1 MSKGREQGKFMADF
15 IQKYRSDRLF
25 RIRWAL
31 AFFIPGVLFSKV
43 LPIFWPQA
51 QSSWDW
57 LSVIS
62 FLLAYIVAGLPVVRR
77 AYQQVRQRSW
87 MTEHFLM
94 SIATFGAMYLGAWAE
109 AAAVMLFYEVGE
121 YAQSVALDRSRK
133 SISDLMDL
141 APDTSLVMR
150 DGDWQE
156 VDSSDVEVGET
167 LLLQAGARVPLD
179 VTVVEGVGEV
189 DTSALTGEALPRQVQ
204 AGDVLLSGT
213 LNLQTALTCRVDKS
227 LDDST
232 LSKIIELSGEA
243 SLRKGETERLIS
255 RFARYYTPIVVA
267 LAVLIFLLPPLFFG
281 GDWMDWFR
289 RSLNLL
295 VISCPCALVLSVPLA
310 YFAGIGLASS
320 RGILIKGG
328 DALENFAHTKTM
340 IFDKTGTLTTG
351 LLEVR
356 EIQVLDPDYSQD
368 QVLSLALDLER
379 ASSHL
384 IAEALRRAGTAS
396 PTAIALD
403 SLTELPGLG
412 VKGADDQHHYYL
424 GNARLMESLGLA
436 APHTD
441 PAMSAVFLA
450 QEDPDQDQARLL
462 AVFLLAD
469 EVKDTAPGVIQQL
482 RKLNIQHLG
491 MMSGDKT
498 SVVEK
503 EAKALGLDSWAGD
516 LLPQDKLA
524 KLEEYLQNKPQ
535 GTMVSFVGDGINDTP
550 SLAIADI
557 GIAMADVGSDAAVQA
572 ADMVLI
578 RDELEAIPEALAIS
592 RKTNRIALQNIG
604 FSLAIK
610 ILVVI
615 LSLFSIGGMW
625 IAIFAD
631 VGVTL
636 LAVAN
641 SFRIV
646 VRKNYQ
652 KLA

>member
-1 MSKGREQGKFMADF
+1 MSDLIR
-15 IQKYRSDRLF
+15 KYRSDRLF
-25 RIRWAL
+25 RIKWGL
-31 AFFIPGVLFSKV
+31 AFFIPGILCAWILPVIWSEPSQVWRVASIVL
-43 LPIFWPQA
+43 
-51 QSSWDW
+51 
-57 LSVIS
+57 
-62 FLLAYIVAGLPVVRR
+62 FLLAYLMVGVPVVMR
-77 AYQQVRQRSW
+77 AYRQIRHRSW
-87 MTEHFLM
+87 MTEYFLM

-109 AAAVMLFYEVGE
+109 AAAVMLFYEIGE

-141 APDTSLVMR
+141 APDTCLVLR
-150 DGDWQE
+150 DGEWQE
-156 VDSSDVEVGET
+156 VDSSEVEVGET

-179 VTVVEGVGEV
+179 VTVLEGVGEV
-189 DTSALTGEALPRQVQ
+189 DTSALTGEALPKSVE
-204 AGDVLLSGT
+204 AGDELLSGT
-213 LNLQTALTCRVDKS
+213 LNLQTALTCRVDKV

-232 LSKIIELSGEA
+232 LSKIIELSDEA

-255 RFARYYTPIVVA
+255 RLARIYTPTVVA
-267 LAVLIFLLPPLFFG
+267 LAGLIFVIPPLFFG
-281 GDWMDWFR
+281 QDWMEWFR
-289 RSLNLL
+289 RALNLL

-328 DALENFAHTKTM
+328 DALENFAHTTTM
-340 IFDKTGTLTTG
+340 IFDKTGTLTSG

-356 EIQVLDPDYSQD
+356 EIQVVDPDYQKD

-384 IAEALRRAGTAS
+384 IAEALRRAGTAT
-396 PTAIALD
+396 PTGIKLE

-412 VKGADDQHHYYL
+412 VKGADDQHNYYL
-424 GNARLMESLGLA
+424 GNARLMASLGLDT
-436 APHTD
+436 PHND

-450 QEDPDQDQARLL
+450 QEDPGQTQAKLL
-462 AVFLLAD
+462 GIFLLAD
-469 EVKDTAPGVIQQL
+469 EIKDSAPAVVKKL
-482 RKLNIQHLG
+482 RKLGIKHLG
-491 MMSGDKT
+491 MMSGDKS
-498 SVVEK
+498 SVVER
-503 EAKALGLDSWAGD
+503 EAAALGLDSWAGD
-516 LLPQDKLA
+516 LLPQDKLS
-524 KLEEYLQNKPQ
+524 KLEDYLHNKPE
-535 GTMVSFVGDGINDTP
+535 GAMVSFVGDGINDTP
-550 SLAIADI
+550 ALAIADI

-572 ADMVLI
+572 SDMVLI

-592 RKTNRIALQNIG
+592 RKTNRIALQNIT
-604 FSLAIK
+604 FSLGIK

-646 VRKNYQ
+646 VKKSYQ
-652 KLA
+652 KHA

>member
-1 MSKGREQGKFMADF
+1 MSDLIR
-15 IQKYRSDRLF
+15 KYRSDRLF
-25 RIRWAL
+25 RIKWGL
-31 AFFIPGVLFSKV
+31 AFFIPGILCAWILPVIWSEPSQVWRVASIVL
-43 LPIFWPQA
+43 
-51 QSSWDW
+51 
-57 LSVIS
+57 
-62 FLLAYIVAGLPVVRR
+62 FLLAYLMVGVPVVMR
-77 AYQQVRQRSW
+77 AYRQIRHRSW
-87 MTEHFLM
+87 MTEYFLM

-109 AAAVMLFYEVGE
+109 AAAVMLFYEIGE

-141 APDTSLVMR
+141 APDTCLVLR
-150 DGDWQE
+150 DGEWQE
-156 VDSSDVEVGET
+156 VDSSEVEVGET

-179 VTVVEGVGEV
+179 VTVLEGVGEV
-189 DTSALTGEALPRQVQ
+189 DTSALTGEALPKSVE
-204 AGDVLLSGT
+204 AGDELLSGT
-213 LNLQTALTCRVDKS
+213 LNLQTALTCRVDKV

-232 LSKIIELSGEA
+232 LSKIIELSDEA

-255 RFARYYTPIVVA
+255 RLARIYTPTVVA
-267 LAVLIFLLPPLFFG
+267 LAGLIFVIPPLFFG
-281 GDWMDWFR
+281 QDWMEWFR
-289 RSLNLL
+289 RALNLL

-328 DALENFAHTKTM
+328 DALENFAHTTTM
-340 IFDKTGTLTTG
+340 IFDKTGTLTSG

-356 EIQVLDPDYSQD
+356 EIQVVDPDYQKD

-384 IAEALRRAGTAS
+384 IAEALRRAGTAT
-396 PTAIALD
+396 PTGIKLE

-412 VKGADDQHHYYL
+412 VKGADDQHNYYL
-424 GNARLMESLGLA
+424 GNARLMASLGLDT
-436 APHTD
+436 PHND

-450 QEDPDQDQARLL
+450 QEDPGQTQAKLL
-462 AVFLLAD
+462 GIFLLAD
-469 EVKDTAPGVIQQL
+469 EIKDSAPAVVKKL
-482 RKLNIQHLG
+482 RKLGIKHIG
-491 MMSGDKT
+491 MMSGDKS
-498 SVVEK
+498 SVVER
-503 EAKALGLDSWAGD
+503 EAAALGLDSWAGD
-516 LLPQDKLA
+516 LLPQDKLS
-524 KLEEYLQNKPQ
+524 KLEDYLHNKPE
-535 GTMVSFVGDGINDTP
+535 GAMVSFVGDGINDTP
-550 SLAIADI
+550 ALAIADI

-572 ADMVLI
+572 SDMVLI

-592 RKTNRIALQNIG
+592 RKTNRIALQNIT
-604 FSLAIK
+604 FSLGIK

-646 VRKNYQ
+646 VKKSYQ
-652 KLA
+652 KHA

>member
-1 MSKGREQGKFMADF
+1 MSDLVR
-15 IQKYRSDRLF
+15 KYRSNRIF
-25 RIRWAL
+25 RIKWAL
-31 AFFIPGVLFSKV
+31 AFFIPGALC
-43 LPIFWPQA
+43 
-51 QSSWDW
+51 DW
-57 LSVIS
+57 LLPVLWPGQSQVWHPASIVL
-62 FLLAYIVAGLPVVRR
+62 FLLAYLMVGLPVILR
-77 AYQQVRQRSW
+77 AYRQIRHRSW
-87 MTEHFLM
+87 MTEYFLM

-109 AAAVMLFYEVGE
+109 AAAVMLFYEIGE

-141 APDTSLVMR
+141 APDTSLVLR
-150 DGDWQE
+150 KGEWQE
-156 VDSSDVEVGET
+156 VDSSEVELGET

-179 VTVVEGVGEV
+179 VTVLEGVGEV
-189 DTSALTGEALPRQVQ
+189 DTSALTGEALPKAVE
-204 AGDVLLSGT
+204 AGAVLLSGT
-213 LNLQTALTCRVDKS
+213 LNLQTALTCRVDKV

-232 LSKIIELSGEA
+232 LSKIIELSDEA

-255 RFARYYTPIVVA
+255 RFARIYTPAVVA
-267 LAVLIFLLPPLFFG
+267 LAGLIFVIPPLFFG
-281 GDWMDWFR
+281 QDWMEWFSR
-289 RSLNLL
+289 ALNLL

-328 DALENFAHTKTM
+328 DALENFAHTTTM
-340 IFDKTGTLTTG
+340 IFDKTGTLTSG
-351 LLEVR
+351 LLELR
-356 EIQVLDPDYSQD
+356 EILVVDPDYQED
-368 QVLSLALDLER
+368 QVLSLALDLEQ

-384 IAEALRRAGTAS
+384 VAEALRRAVTGTESA
-396 PTAIALD
+396 PATGIMLE

-412 VKGADDQHHYYL
+412 VRGADDQHHYYL
-424 GNARLMESLGLA
+424 GNARLMTSLGLDT
-436 APHTD
+436 PHTD

-450 QEDPDQDQARLL
+450 QEDPGQAQAKLL
-462 AVFLLAD
+462 GIFLLAD
-469 EVKDTAPGVIQQL
+469 EIKDSAPGVIQQL
-482 RKLNIQHLG
+482 RKLDIQHLG

-524 KLEEYLQNKPQ
+524 KLEEYLQNKPE
-535 GTMVSFVGDGINDTP
+535 GSMVSFVGDGINDTP
-550 SLAIADI
+550 ALAIADI

-592 RKTNRIALQNIG
+592 RKTNRIALQNIT
-604 FSLAIK
+604 FSLGIK

-646 VRKNYQ
+646 VKKTY
-652 KLA
+652 

>member
-1 MSKGREQGKFMADF
+1 MSDLIR
-15 IQKYRSDRLF
+15 KYRSDRLF
-25 RIRWAL
+25 RIKWGL
-31 AFFIPGVLFSKV
+31 AFFIPGILCAWILPVIWSEPSQVWRVASIVL
-43 LPIFWPQA
+43 
-51 QSSWDW
+51 
-57 LSVIS
+57 
-62 FLLAYIVAGLPVVRR
+62 FLLAYLMVGVPVVMR
-77 AYQQVRQRSW
+77 AYRQIRHRSW
-87 MTEHFLM
+87 MTEYFLM

-109 AAAVMLFYEVGE
+109 AAAVMLFYEIGE

-141 APDTSLVMR
+141 APDTCLVLR
-150 DGDWQE
+150 DGEWQE
-156 VDSSDVEVGET
+156 VDSSEVEVGET

-179 VTVVEGVGEV
+179 VTVLEGVGEV
-189 DTSALTGEALPRQVQ
+189 DTSALTGEALPKSVE
-204 AGDVLLSGT
+204 AGDELLSGT
-213 LNLQTALTCRVDKS
+213 LNLQTALTCRVDKV

-232 LSKIIELSGEA
+232 LSKIIELSDEA

-255 RFARYYTPIVVA
+255 RLARIYTPTVVA
-267 LAVLIFLLPPLFFG
+267 LTGLIFVIPPLFFG
-281 GDWMDWFR
+281 QDWMEWFR
-289 RSLNLL
+289 RALNLL

-328 DALENFAHTKTM
+328 DALENFAHTTTM
-340 IFDKTGTLTTG
+340 IFDKTGTLTSG

-356 EIQVLDPDYSQD
+356 EIQVVDPDYQKD

-384 IAEALRRAGTAS
+384 IAEALRRAGTAT
-396 PTAIALD
+396 PTGIKLE

-412 VKGADDQHHYYL
+412 VKGADDQHNYYL
-424 GNARLMESLGLA
+424 GNARLMASLGLDT
-436 APHTD
+436 PHND

-450 QEDPDQDQARLL
+450 QEDPGQTQAKLL
-462 AVFLLAD
+462 GIFLLAD
-469 EVKDTAPGVIQQL
+469 EIKDSAPAVVKKL
-482 RKLNIQHLG
+482 RKLGIKHLG
-491 MMSGDKT
+491 MMSGDKS
-498 SVVEK
+498 SVVER
-503 EAKALGLDSWAGD
+503 EAAALGLDSWAGD
-516 LLPQDKLA
+516 LLPQDKLS
-524 KLEEYLQNKPQ
+524 KLEDYLHNKPE
-535 GTMVSFVGDGINDTP
+535 GAMVSFVGDGINDTP
-550 SLAIADI
+550 ALAIADI

-572 ADMVLI
+572 SDMVLI

-592 RKTNRIALQNIG
+592 RKTNRIALQNIT
-604 FSLAIK
+604 FSLGIK

-646 VRKNYQ
+646 VKKSYQ
-652 KLA
+652 KHA

>member
-1 MSKGREQGKFMADF
+1 MSDLVR
-15 IQKYRSDRLF
+15 KYRGDRIF
-25 RIRWAL
+25 RIKWAL
-31 AFFIPGVLFSKV
+31 AFFIPGVLC
-43 LPIFWPQA
+43 
-51 QSSWDW
+51 DW
-57 LSVIS
+57 LLPTIWPGQSQVWHPASIVL
-62 FLLAYIVAGLPVVRR
+62 FLLAYLMVGLPVVMR
-77 AYQQVRQRSW
+77 AYRQIRNRSW
-87 MTEHFLM
+87 MTEYFLM

-109 AAAVMLFYEVGE
+109 AAAVMLFYEIGE

-141 APDTSLVMR
+141 APDTSLVLR
-150 DGDWQE
+150 EGEWQE
-156 VDSSDVEVGET
+156 VDSSEVEVGET

-179 VTVVEGVGEV
+179 VTVLEGVGEV
-189 DTSALTGEALPRQVQ
+189 DTSALTGEALPKAVE

-213 LNLQTALTCRVDKS
+213 LNLQTALTCRVDKV

-232 LSKIIELSGEA
+232 LSKIIELSDEA

-255 RFARYYTPIVVA
+255 RFARIYTPAVVA
-267 LAVLIFLLPPLFFG
+267 LAGLIFVVPPLFFG
-281 GDWMDWFR
+281 QDWMEWFSR
-289 RSLNLL
+289 ALNLL

-328 DALENFAHTKTM
+328 DALENFAHTTTM
-340 IFDKTGTLTTG
+340 IFDKTGTLTSG
-351 LLEVR
+351 LLELR
-356 EIQVLDPDYSQD
+356 EIQVVDPDYLED

-384 IAEALRRAGTAS
+384 IAEALRRAAGAGTEAGAES
-396 PTAIALD
+396 ATPTGITLE

-412 VKGADDQHHYYL
+412 VRGADDRHHYYL
-424 GNARLMESLGLA
+424 GNARLMTSLGLDT
-436 APHTD
+436 PHTD

-450 QEDPDQDQARLL
+450 QEDPDQAQAKLL
-462 AVFLLAD
+462 GIFLLAD
-469 EVKDTAPGVIQQL
+469 EIKDSAPGVVKTL
-482 RKLNIQHLG
+482 RSLGIQHLG
-491 MMSGDKT
+491 MMSGDKS
-498 SVVEK
+498 SVVAK
-503 EAKALGLDSWAGD
+503 EAAALGLDSWAGD
-516 LLPQDKLA
+516 LLPQDKLT

-550 SLAIADI
+550 ALAIADI

-592 RKTNRIALQNIG
+592 RKTNRIALQNIT
-604 FSLAIK
+604 FSLGIK

-646 VRKNYQ
+646 VKKTY
-652 KLA
+652 

>member
-1 MSKGREQGKFMADF
+1 MSDLIR
-15 IQKYRSDRLF
+15 KYRSDRLF
-25 RIRWAL
+25 RIKWGL
-31 AFFIPGVLFSKV
+31 AFFIPGILCAWILPVIWSEPSQVWHVASIVL
-43 LPIFWPQA
+43 
-51 QSSWDW
+51 
-57 LSVIS
+57 
-62 FLLAYIVAGLPVVRR
+62 FLLAYLMVGVPVVMR
-77 AYQQVRQRSW
+77 AYRQIRHRSW
-87 MTEHFLM
+87 MTEYFLM

-109 AAAVMLFYEVGE
+109 AAAVMLFYEIGE

-141 APDTSLVMR
+141 APDTCLVLR
-150 DGDWQE
+150 DGEWQE
-156 VDSSDVEVGET
+156 VDSSEVEVGET

-179 VTVVEGVGEV
+179 VTVLEGVGEV
-189 DTSALTGEALPRQVQ
+189 DTSALTGEALPKSVE
-204 AGDVLLSGT
+204 AGDELLSGT
-213 LNLQTALTCRVDKS
+213 LNLQTALTCRVDKV

-232 LSKIIELSGEA
+232 LSKIIELSDEA

-255 RFARYYTPIVVA
+255 RLARIYTPTVVA
-267 LAVLIFLLPPLFFG
+267 LAGLIFVIPPLFFG
-281 GDWMDWFR
+281 QDWMEWFR
-289 RSLNLL
+289 RALNLL

-328 DALENFAHTKTM
+328 DALENFAHTTTM
-340 IFDKTGTLTTG
+340 IFDKTGTLTSG

-356 EIQVLDPDYSQD
+356 EIQVVDPDYQKD

-384 IAEALRRAGTAS
+384 IAEALRRAGTAT
-396 PTAIALD
+396 PTGIKLE

-412 VKGADDQHHYYL
+412 VKGADDQHNYYL
-424 GNARLMESLGLA
+424 GNARLMASLGLDT
-436 APHTD
+436 PHND

-450 QEDPDQDQARLL
+450 QEDPGQTQAKLL
-462 AVFLLAD
+462 GIFLLAD
-469 EVKDTAPGVIQQL
+469 EIKDSAPAVVKKL
-482 RKLNIQHLG
+482 RKLGIKHLG
-491 MMSGDKT
+491 MMSGDKS
-498 SVVEK
+498 SVVER
-503 EAKALGLDSWAGD
+503 EAAALGLDSWAGD
-516 LLPQDKLA
+516 LLPQDKLS
-524 KLEEYLQNKPQ
+524 KLEDYLHNKPE
-535 GTMVSFVGDGINDTP
+535 GAMVSFVGDGINDTP
-550 SLAIADI
+550 ALAIADI

-572 ADMVLI
+572 SDMVLI

-592 RKTNRIALQNIG
+592 RKTNRIALQNIT
-604 FSLAIK
+604 FSLGIK

-646 VRKNYQ
+646 VKKSYQ
-652 KLA
+652 KHA